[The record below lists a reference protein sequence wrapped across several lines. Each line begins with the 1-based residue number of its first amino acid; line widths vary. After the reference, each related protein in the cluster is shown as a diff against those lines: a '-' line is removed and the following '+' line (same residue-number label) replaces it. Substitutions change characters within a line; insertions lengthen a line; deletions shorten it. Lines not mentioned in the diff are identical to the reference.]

1 MKGMKSFEFKI
12 WNKCLNKSNSEKLE
26 IQTILRKLKK

>member
-12 WNKCLNKSNSEKLE
+12 WSKCIYKTNSEKLE
-26 IQTILRKLKK
+26 IQFILRKIKK

>member
-12 WNKCLNKSNSEKLE
+12 WSKCINKTNAEKLD
-26 IQTILRKLKK
+26 IQIILRNMKK